1 MHKSE
6 IRELRKKLSE
16 AKRKAADYERKAEG
30 ASAFIRDYMLRSADE
45 CHKTAH
51 SLAQRLGTRA

>member
-16 AKRKAADYERKAEG
+16 AKRKASDYEQRAEG
-30 ASAFIRDYMLRSADE
+30 VSAFIRDHMLKSADE
-45 CHKTAH
+45 CRRAAH